1 MQRTKTLNNHL
12 FHLLQIAIGNR
23 KELTRQLTNDEWE
36 FLYNAS
42 KKQAV
47 PGIAFVGIMKLPK
60 EQLPSS
66 DLIEKWK
73 QKALRARERNNSYNR
88 KYNEIRNIFDVNGF
102 ASCFVMGQSNLAYYP
117 ENLKDYR
124 SAREFD
130 VLCWKKEQEMDK
142 CDIIE
147 YVNFLY
153 LSSSKHI
160 KPKVVYHHV
169 DWDNVSIPVDV
180 RMKISY
186 FNTPWHDRRFQKWL
200 NDNISSSNSEYGFP
214 IASTYFN
221 VVYQMVH
228 LHRHLFCE
236 GISLNQLLDYYFVL
250 KSFRDKSI
258 GGEIRDER
266 LEIMR
271 VIDSLGMRRFASGV
285 MYVLQN
291 VFAMSDEYLLY
302 APNKRSGKFVLSM
315 TMRPDYAIESGRH
328 NSIKRLKSVKR
339 IFTWFNRN
347 WRFLPQY
354 PWEVFFDLY
363 KRILVS

>member
-1 MQRTKTLNNHL
+1 MNNHL
-12 FHLLQIAIGNR
+12 FHLLQTAIGNR
-23 KELTRQLTNDEWE
+23 KKLTRQLTNDEWE

-42 KKQAV
+42 KKQAIL
-47 PGIAFVGIMKLPK
+47 GIAFVGILKLPK
-60 EQLPSS
+60 EQLPPSC
-66 DLIEKWK
+66 LLEKWK
-73 QKALRARERNNSYNR
+73 EKALRAGERNISYNR
-88 KYNEIRNIFDVNGF
+88 RYNEIHDIFDVNGF
-102 ASCFVMGQSNLAYYP
+102 DSCFVMGQSNLVYYT
-117 ENLKDYR
+117 EDLRCYR
-124 SAREFD
+124 SARELD
-130 VLCWKKEQEMDK
+130 VLCWKKAQEAGK
-142 CDIIE
+142 RDITE
-147 YVNFLY
+147 YVNYLY

-169 DWDNVSIPVDV
+169 DWDHVSSPVDV

-186 FNTPWHDRRFQKWL
+186 FNTPWRDKRFQKWL
-200 NDNISSSNSEYGFP
+200 NDNVSSTKSEYGFP

-221 VVYQMVH
+221 VIYQMVH
-228 LHRHLFCE
+228 LYRHLFCE
-236 GISLNQLLDYYFVL
+236 GISLNQLLDYYYVL
-250 KSFRDKSI
+250 KSFRCV
-258 GGEIRDER
+258 GGNVREDR

-285 MYVLQN
+285 MYVLQI
-291 VFAMSDEYLLY
+291 VFAMPDEYLLY
-302 APNKRSGKFVLSM
+302 APNKRAGKFVLSM